1 MNEMERMTWT
11 EFLSR
16 CDISEWNWTFP
27 LEENVV
33 KETEDCWIV
42 RIYLE
47 DILDILDQQG
57 IYWLEDEEGNIIVD
71 WGIPTVIENPDDV
84 PDIFVRIWK
93 TPVHERYFSDGLFY
107 FSIDETE

>member
-1 MNEMERMTWT
+1 MNEELKRVTWE
-11 EFLSR
+11 EFLSEI
-16 CDISEWNWTFP
+16 DISEWNWTFP

-33 KETEDCWIV
+33 KETEECWIV
-42 RIYLE
+42 QIYIE
-47 DILDILDQQG
+47 DILNQPDVF
-57 IYWLEDEEGNIIVD
+57 WLVEDGNLIID

>member
-71 WGIPTVIENPDDV
+71 WGFPTVIENPDDV

-93 TPVHERYFSDGLFY
+93 TELHGQFFCDGLFY
-107 FSIDETE
+107 FDLNDIE